1 MIYRHGDVILKQVK
15 ELPANFHIILH
26 QPFCVLAEGEA
37 TGHQHLL
44 SSVRNIFF
52 VESLESHERF
62 IKLDTPANLTHQEHA
77 KLEIAAGIYEV
88 LKEREYDFLESRPT
102 AILD

>member
-1 MIYRHGDVILKQVK
+1 MVYRHGDVILKQVK
-15 ELPANFHIILH
+15 ELPTNFHIILH
-26 QPFCVLAEGEA
+26 EPSCVLAEGEA
-37 TGHQHLL
+37 TGHQHCL
-44 SSVRNIFF
+44 SSAGNIFF
-52 VESLESHERF
+52 VEDLESHERF
-62 IKLDTPANLTHQEHA
+62 IKLDAAARLTHQEHA